1 MTDAF
6 PVERRLPRGE
16 LVIALGVLAL
26 AGVVYWQSASI
37 PVSPIFAKVGPTVVP
52 YLIAAVLAAL
62 GALLVLSAVRG
73 GWQPLEEKESTPDRA
88 ALAWIAAGLAFNA
101 VLIGPL
107 GFTLASTLMFTCV
120 ARGFGS
126 QRPARDA
133 ALGLVMALASYFGFA
148 KVLGIN
154 IGAGLVEN
162 ALGRF

>member
-52 YLIAAVLAAL
+52 HLIAAVLAAL

-88 ALAWIAAGLAFNA
+88 ALAWIAAGLTFNA